1 VAVRDGL
8 TIRHVHACL
17 HRALKD
23 AVRWEQITRNPIEAA
38 DPPRVNGDGTKQL
51 KTWSA
56 EQLKAF
62 LESARDDPLLPSGT
76 PWR

>member
-1 VAVRDGL
+1 MAVRDGL

-38 DPPRVNGDGTKQL
+38 DSPRVNGDGTKQL

-76 PWR
+76 PWQ